1 MVWATGLD
9 FVVTQEY
16 PLRMRV
22 TVVWLE
28 AEFVGTNPSPSV
40 SSLCDFGVS
49 HNLSVFSFLK
59 SGDKAAV
66 LFIHLPWR
74 SFVKVS

>member
-1 MVWATGLD
+1 MLN
-9 FVVTQEY
+9 FVVSQDY
-16 PLRMRV
+16 SLRTRV
-22 TVVWLE
+22 AVVWLDT
-28 AEFVGTNPSPSV
+28 EFIGTNPSPSE
-40 SSLCDFGVS
+40 SLLCDFWVS

-66 LFIHLPWR
+66 LFIHLPWK